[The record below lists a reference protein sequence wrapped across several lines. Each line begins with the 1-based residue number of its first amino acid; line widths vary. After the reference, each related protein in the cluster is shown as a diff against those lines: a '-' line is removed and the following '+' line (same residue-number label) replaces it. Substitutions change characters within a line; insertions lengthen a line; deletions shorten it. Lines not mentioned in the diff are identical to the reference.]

1 MARIVSDMP
10 SPTPVNAEL
19 LRLLVQ
25 RTEQGIWF
33 IDDAQRTTD
42 ANPAM
47 CRLLG
52 LPREQL
58 VGRSIWDFVD
68 DAGAAVFRERLSR
81 RQHGASDAYEITL
94 RAADGTRRHC
104 LNNATPIIDADGRLV
119 GSVGL
124 WTDLSA
130 LKAAEHRL
138 AEQSQALALTVES
151 LHEGVFT
158 SGRDGRAEVWNRRL
172 LELLDLPE
180 SLLRQRPTIDE
191 IRRFQVER
199 GDFDHDPVF
208 GDDAQR
214 RQVGTHYRRVTKQ
227 GRLLEVEGRQAV
239 DGRLVRTY
247 RDVTADAQA
256 AEALR
261 VSEQRFRTMADAAP
275 ALIWQGDAEG
285 RAEWFNQ
292 RWLDFTG
299 RTLAEE
305 LTLPWS
311 ARLHPD
317 DLERCRAV
325 FRRAV
330 DSASSFEVEYRVRC
344 HDGRD
349 IWVADHGTMR
359 HAADGRFEGFTCYGW
374 DITERLA
381 AQQGLAAARDE
392 AERLSHAKSEFLSR
406 MSHELRTPLNAVLGF
421 AQLLASDTAEPL
433 TPRQRERLQELQR
446 GGAHLLDLI
455 NDVLDIARIEAGAL
469 RLQLQP
475 VDLGALAGECER
487 LVAGLMAQHA
497 VRLVVPDAAPTWVHA
512 DPMRL
517 KQVLVN
523 LLANAAKYNR
533 HGGTARLSWA
543 PHEGRLRVRV
553 EDEGPGMDAAQR
565 AQLFRAFERL
575 GAENGPV
582 EGTGIGLVLTK
593 WLLERMGGRIG
604 VDSTPGVGT
613 TFWFELDPAAPADAA
628 AEPTA
633 PPAPALAPAGAAQ
646 ADGRP
651 TAPPPRRRV
660 LYIEDNDV
668 NRLLMQGML
677 AQRPAIDLQLAALPE
692 EGLAMARE
700 APPALV
706 LLDIQ
711 LPGIDGFEVLARLR
725 ADARTAAVPVVAVSA
740 NAMPAD
746 RERAAR
752 AGFDEYVTK
761 PIELEQLLA
770 VVDRWLA
777 R

>member
-1 MARIVSDMP
+1 MGLIVSALPPP
-10 SPTPVNAEL
+10 SPDSAEL

-33 IDDAQRTTD
+33 IDERQCTTD

-47 CRLLG
+47 CRMLG

-58 VGRSIWDFVD
+58 IGRSIWDFVD
-68 DAGAAVFRERLSR
+68 EAGVAVFRETLAR
-81 RQHGASDAYEITL
+81 RQQGTSEAYEITL
-94 RAADGTRRHC
+94 QAADGTLRHC
-104 LNNATPIIDADGRLV
+104 VNSATPIVDAGGRLV

-124 WTDLSA
+124 WTDITA
-130 LKAAEHRL
+130 LKQAERRL
-138 AEQSQALALTVES
+138 AEQSQALSLTVES

-158 SGRDGRAEVWNRRL
+158 SGRDGRVQVWNRRL
-172 LELLDLPE
+172 LALLDLPE
-180 SLLRQRPTIDE
+180 ALLQQRPTIDD
-191 IRRFQVER
+191 IRRFQIAR

-208 GDDAQR
+208 GDDQR
-214 RQVGTHYRRVTKQ
+214 RREVPAQYRRVTKE
-227 GRLLEVEGRQAV
+227 GRVLEVEGRLAP

-247 RDVTADAQA
+247 RDVTADAHA

-261 VSEQRFRTMADAAP
+261 LSEQRFRNMADAAP

-299 RTLAEE
+299 RPLGEE
-305 LTLPWS
+305 LQRHWS
-311 ARLHPD
+311 DRLHPD
-317 DLERCRAV
+317 DLERCRDL
-325 FRRAV
+325 FYRAV
-330 DSASSFEVEYRVRC
+330 AAAAPFEVEYRVVCR
-344 HDGRD
+344 DGREV
-349 IWVADHGTMR
+349 WVADHGTTR
-359 HAADGRFEGFTCYGW
+359 FDADGRFEGFTCYGW
-374 DITERLA
+374 DITERKA
-381 AQQGLAAARDE
+381 AQQALAAAKDE

-421 AQLLASDTAEPL
+421 AQLLASDTLEPL
-433 TPRQRERLQELQR
+433 TPRQHERVQELQR
-446 GGAHLLDLI
+446 GGSHLLDLI
-455 NDVLDIARIEAGAL
+455 NDVLDIARIEAGSL
-469 RLQLQP
+469 RLQLQA
-475 VDLGALAGECER
+475 VDLCALAGECER
-487 LVAGLMAQHA
+487 LVAGLMARHE
-497 VRLVVPDAAPTWVHA
+497 VRLEVACSGAGCVHA
-512 DPMRL
+512 DPTRL

-523 LLANAAKYNR
+523 LLTNAAKYNR
-533 HGGTARLSWA
+533 QGGTARLSWA
-543 PHEGRLRVRV
+543 RHGERVRV
-553 EDEGPGMDAAQR
+553 SIQDEGAGMDAAQQ

-582 EGTGIGLVLTK
+582 EGTGIGLVLSK
-593 WLLERMGGRIG
+593 WLVELMGGRIG
-604 VDSTPGVGT
+604 VDSQPGAGT
-613 TFWFELDPAAPADAA
+613 TFWFELDA
-628 AEPTA
+628 AEPADTA
-633 PPAPALAPAGAAQ
+633 TAAPEPLPAAGPAMPARLPLDRPAQ
-646 ADGRP
+646 SQ
-651 TAPPPRRRV
+651 RV
-660 LYIEDNDV
+660 LYIEDNEV

-677 AQRPAIDLQLAALPE
+677 AQRPGLELQLAALPE
-692 EGLAMARE
+692 EGLAMARS

-725 ADARTAAVPVVAVSA
+725 ADARTAAIPVVAVSA

-761 PIELEQLLA
+761 PIELDGLLG

>member
-1 MARIVSDMP
+1 MGHIVTAP
-10 SPTPVNAEL
+10 SSTSPDSAEL

-33 IDDAQRTTD
+33 IDERQCTTD
-42 ANPAM
+42 ANPAI
-47 CRLLG
+47 CRMLG

-58 VGRSIWDFVD
+58 IGRSIWDFVD
-68 DAGAAVFRERLSR
+68 EDGAAVFRDTLAR
-81 RQHGASDAYEITL
+81 RQRGTSEAYEITL
-94 RAADGTRRHC
+94 RAADGTLRHC
-104 LNNATPIIDADGRLV
+104 VNNATPLIDASGRLV

-124 WTDLSA
+124 WTDITA
-130 LKAAEHRL
+130 LKQAERRL
-138 AEQSQALALTVES
+138 AEQSQALSLTLES

-158 SGRDGRAEVWNRRL
+158 SGPDSRAQVWNRRL

-180 SLLRQRPTIDE
+180 SLLAQRPTIDDV
-191 IRRFQVER
+191 RRFQVER
-199 GDFDHDPVF
+199 GDFAHDPVF
-208 GDDAQR
+208 GDEQR
-214 RQVGTHYRRVTKQ
+214 RREVPDRYRRITKE
-227 GRLLEVEGRQAV
+227 GRVLEVEGRQAA

-247 RDVTADAQA
+247 RDVTADARA

-261 VSEQRFRTMADAAP
+261 LSEQRFRTMADAAP

-299 RTLAEE
+299 RPLAEE
-305 LTLPWS
+305 LQRPWS
-311 ARLHPD
+311 DRLHPD
-317 DLERCRAV
+317 DLERCRSL
-325 FRRAV
+325 FQRAV
-330 DSASSFEVEYRVRC
+330 AAAAPFEVEYRVVC
-344 HDGRD
+344 GDGRE
-349 IWVADHGTMR
+349 IWVADHGTTR
-359 HAADGRFEGFTCYGW
+359 VDAHGRFEGFTCYGW
-374 DITERLA
+374 DITERKA
-381 AQQGLAAARDE
+381 AQQALAAAKDE
-392 AERLSHAKSEFLSR
+392 AERLSQAKSEFLSR

-421 AQLLASDTAEPL
+421 AQLLASDTQEPL
-433 TPRQRERLQELQR
+433 TLRQRERVQELQR

-455 NDVLDIARIEAGAL
+455 NDVLDIARIEAGSL
-469 RLQLQP
+469 RLQLQA
-475 VDLGALAGECER
+475 VDLATMAGECER
-487 LVAGLMAQHA
+487 LVAGLMARHE
-497 VRLVVPDAAPTWVHA
+497 VRLEVARGDAGRVHA

-523 LLANAAKYNR
+523 LLSNAAKYNR
-533 HGGTARLSWA
+533 PGGTARLSWA
-543 PHEGRLRVRV
+543 WHDGRVRV
-553 EDEGPGMDAAQR
+553 SIQDEGAGMDAAQQ

-593 WLLERMGGRIG
+593 WLVELMGGRIG
-604 VDSTPGVGT
+604 VDSRLGDGT
-613 TFWFELDPAAPADAA
+613 TFWFELEAAATADAA
-628 AEPTA
+628 VV
-633 PPAPALAPAGAAQ
+633 PPAPAAAPRPPLPPAPPAGA
-646 ADGRP
+646 
-651 TAPPPRRRV
+651 PPSRRV
-660 LYIEDNDV
+660 LYIEDNEV

-692 EGLAMARE
+692 EGLAMAWS

-725 ADARTAAVPVVAVSA
+725 ADARTAAIPVVAVSA

-761 PIELEQLLA
+761 PIELDGLLR